1 MHKILKKTIK
11 YGAAVLLTLIA
22 VILTGIGYLYL
33 SADMMTPQF
42 ASTPET
48 DRVIRKDSL
57 RQYGGNY
64 LRHSE
69 SGLWELKVSGPAYE
83 RGKAIGQLTSDLL
96 YFQEKVFVD
105 QIKEIVPSESYLKFL
120 RFFIVLF
127 NRNLGKNVP
136 EEYRDE
142 IYGIS
147 LSCTHEYD
155 FIGTPYERQLNY
167 HSAHDLGHAMQD
179 YMLVGCSSFA
189 CWGEN
194 SADSSLIIGRN
205 FDFYMGDAFARNK
218 LVSFYQPENGYRFA
232 SVGWAGMTGVLS
244 GMNETGL
251 TVTINAAKSDLP
263 AASATPISILTRE
276 ILQYASTIEEAYAIA
291 RKRKTFVSESILV
304 GSAKDGRAAIIEKSP
319 EKIALFTGNGQQ
331 IICTNHYQSETFGHD
346 KRNLENIETS
356 DSPYRFARL
365 QELLKEN
372 APIDAPKAASILRNR
387 KGVGEAELGLANEM
401 AINQFIAHHSV
412 IFQPEKKRM
421 WVSTAPWQCGKYV
434 AYDLNRI
441 FSDSIDFNH
450 EIYTENL
457 TVPADSFLQQQEY
470 QQLMT
475 YKRLA
480 PVLRKQIKKKERLDE
495 QTLHAFQHAL
505 QAFWTSPK
513 RPDNKTH
520 HYRQAPGKNGTKS
533 RLCRCSLTRLKK
545 PLAYKGKICHNIIR
559 ICLQKKGF
567 HMDYLYCMP
576 DLNNT
581 RENCEKIHNI
591 LARMSDKY
599 KLNIVP
605 EPVKAKYF
613 GGLDYYKKY
622 RIYKEIREIG
632 GNSAEAYLQ
641 ADEKEMI
648 LSVCKNQQ
656 EQELM
661 KSCIYAYCYPAQ
673 MVLKS
678 FNDRDKK
685 K

>member
-1 MHKILKKTIK
+1 M
-11 YGAAVLLTLIA
+11 
-22 VILTGIGYLYL
+22 
-33 SADMMTPQF
+33 
-42 ASTPET
+42 
-48 DRVIRKDSL
+48 
-57 RQYGGNY
+57 
-64 LRHSE
+64 
-69 SGLWELKVSGPAYE
+69 
-83 RGKAIGQLTSDLL
+83 
-96 YFQEKVFVD
+96 
-105 QIKEIVPSESYLKFL
+105 
-120 RFFIVLF
+120 
-127 NRNLGKNVP
+127 
-136 EEYRDE
+136 
-142 IYGIS
+142 
-147 LSCTHEYD
+147 
-155 FIGTPYERQLNY
+155 NY

-194 SADSSLIIGRN
+194 SADSSLSSPVNLRSS
-205 FDFYMGDAFARNK
+205 YMVTPLHATS
-218 LVSFYQPENGYRFA
+218 SFRFTNENGYRFA

-480 PVLRKQIKKKERLDE
+480 PVLRKQIKKKRTAGRTDPACLPTCQPSFLLCVRVAGRL
-495 QTLHAFQHAL
+495 L
-505 QAFWTSPK
+505 S
-513 RPDNKTH
+513 
-520 HYRQAPGKNGTKS
+520 
-533 RLCRCSLTRLKK
+533 
-545 PLAYKGKICHNIIR
+545 CHR
-559 ICLQKKGF
+559 TAGQ
-567 HMDYLYCMP
+567 
-576 DLNNT
+576 
-581 RENCEKIHNI
+581 
-591 LARMSDKY
+591 S
-599 KLNIVP
+599 
-605 EPVKAKYF
+605 
-613 GGLDYYKKY
+613 
-622 RIYKEIREIG
+622 
-632 GNSAEAYLQ
+632 
-641 ADEKEMI
+641 
-648 LSVCKNQQ
+648 
-656 EQELM
+656 
-661 KSCIYAYCYPAQ
+661 PAQ
-673 MVLKS
+673 LEEKPS
-678 FNDRDKK
+678 CSYPQAK
-685 K
+685 